1 MLNEEGI
8 KALLP
13 PPRGTTTIPAV
24 ATEEPVIETD
34 APVTLSPGLVPATNP
49 PAGPGD
55 RLLFDPADTANYEAG
70 MPQTLADTGYVSEQL
85 PEPTA
90 MELPTT
96 TPPPRRSW
104 TLIFSIAIALIVL
117 AVLAF
122 FFMKR
127 RNASTTTYSN
137 SNIEL

>member
-85 PEPTA
+85 PEPA

-104 TLIFSIAIALIVL
+104 TLIFSIALALIVL

-127 RNASTTTYSN
+127 RNAQTTTYSN
-137 SNIEL
+137 IEL